1 METTSTNSAE
11 PFSPALDRQSLRPD
25 CGNCFALCCT
35 AFGFSRSADFAL
47 DKPAGSPCQ
56 NLAPDFSCTIHHSLG
71 PRGFRGCTVF
81 DCFGA
86 GQNVSQGF
94 FAGESWLENPGTK
107 DEMFSAFKAARQL
120 HEMLW
125 YLAEAQTRA
134 FDPDTSRRAVQ
145 LRNTVEQAVRGEL
158 PELLSLDIRD
168 LHSQVRS
175 TLMDVSAEVRASY
188 FAAGDDHLDPA
199 LKPGA
204 DLMGSNLSSRRL
216 CGADL
221 RGAYLIA
228 ADLRGSDLSGVDL
241 LGADLRDVRLE
252 RADLSKAL
260 YLTQP
265 QLNAAK
271 GNRATLLPSDL
282 EMPPHWHNR

>member
-1 METTSTNSAE
+1 MTSANTSDPISSA
-11 PFSPALDRQSLRPD
+11 FDRQSLRPD
-25 CGNCFALCCT
+25 CGNCVALCCT

-47 DKPAGSPCQ
+47 DKPAGTPCQ
-56 NLAPDFSCTIHHSLG
+56 NLDQDFSCTIHDSLR

-86 GQNVSQGF
+86 GQNVSQQF
-94 FAGESWLENPGTK
+94 FAGKSWLAEPDTK
-107 DEMFSAFKAARQL
+107 DDMFAAFKAARQL

-125 YLAEAQTRA
+125 YLVEAGRRT
-134 FDPDTSRRAVQ
+134 FDPEIAGQAER
-145 LRNTVEQAVRGEL
+145 LRNTIEQALGGDL
-158 PELLSLDIRD
+158 TKLLSTDAQD
-168 LHSQVRS
+168 LHSHVRCI
-175 TLMDVSAEVRASY
+175 LMEVSEEVRASY
-188 FAAGDDHLDPA
+188 FAAGGEHLDAA

-204 DLMGSNLSSRRL
+204 DLMSRNFRSRRL

-241 LGADLRDVRLE
+241 LGADLRDARLE
-252 RADLSKAL
+252 GADLSSAL

-265 QLNAAK
+265 QLNAAH
-271 GNRATLLPSDL
+271 GNQATRVPADLDVPS
-282 EMPPHWHNR
+282 HWHNG